1 MTKLCGHCAT
11 DCKEQAKICP
21 SCHAVFSLETRYFD
35 SGDKFLDWAIAFV
48 ILTPGVMIVCYGS
61 DDTDWQK
68 NYYLYR
74 LLKQHW
80 FIGGIAISAI
90 ISYVY
95 TYIRYLITPSYTIW
109 VTYRKEIESERPNKR
124 NKRKITKTD

>member
-35 SGDKFLDWAIAFV
+35 SYDADWE
-48 ILTPGVMIVCYGS
+48 
-61 DDTDWQK
+61 K

-74 LLKQHW
+74 LLRQHW
-80 FIGGIAISAI
+80 FIGGIAVSAI
-90 ISYVY
+90 FSYVY
-95 TYIRYLITPSYTIW
+95 TYFNFLITPSFTIW
-109 VTYRKEIESERPNKR
+109 VTYRKEIESERTNKR
-124 NKRKITKTD
+124 DKRKITKTD